1 MLSRLFCLAFI
12 VLVFSS
18 FSSDP
23 IERIGIKGPFTFNQT
38 QFKLA
43 WTAKPNDFYYIQEY
57 LPAGEIPEKF
67 NQMITYYLLDKNVE
81 VKAAVSQKV
90 KELENRKKTD
100 PTCNYVVSES
110 PDGKEF
116 IVDFI
121 LSESQGNELS
131 TVEFNVYRYQRV
143 EIKPDQPG
151 VLVCAYSKRAY
162 ENEITTFLNRLKDDR
177 VAFINEMISLKIP
190 TVKLSK

>member
-1 MLSRLFCLAFI
+1 M
-12 VLVFSS
+12 
-18 FSSDP
+18 
-23 IERIGIKGPFTFNQT
+23 
-38 QFKLA
+38 
-43 WTAKPNDFYYIQEY
+43 
-57 LPAGEIPEKF
+57 
-67 NQMITYYLLDKNVE
+67 
-81 VKAAVSQKV
+81 
-90 KELENRKKTD
+90 
-100 PTCNYVVSES
+100 VSES

-143 EIKPDQPG
+143 EIHPNQPG
-151 VLVCAYSKRAY
+151 VQVCAYSKRAY
-162 ENEITTFLNRLKDDR
+162 DNEITAFLNRLKNDR